1 MPELSYNIDFHQ
13 HACGEYVLDQLQ
25 NGRKPEEVVECLY
38 RDWLVKTT
46 VMKLKSY
53 RKYREQQGNY
63 WTPEKL
69 EHAHWAWLYERV
81 TLESVLVARKSDV
94 LAAQARHPGFRSI
107 LEDFCAR
114 MELSEEVVPTQHLR
128 AFFVEHQ
135 EHAQLHLR
143 YPEARL
149 VRDALPW
156 TVVEEYRALWRRD
169 GMEPG
174 KSEDAVKARLNGYH
188 TSLVEQGKF
197 VVWPK
202 MCADACCTAAWATLS
217 CEDQAS
223 KQIWERS
230 LLTSSQRTHR
240 RV

>member
-1 MPELSYNIDFHQ
+1 MCSLRRPNIP
-13 HACGEYVLDQLQ
+13 V
-25 NGRKPEEVVECLY
+25 
-38 RDWLVKTT
+38 
-46 VMKLKSY
+46 
-53 RKYREQQGNY
+53 
-63 WTPEKL
+63 
-69 EHAHWAWLYERV
+69 
-81 TLESVLVARKSDV
+81 
-94 LAAQARHPGFRSI
+94 RSI

-143 YPEARL
+143 HPEARL

-174 KSEDAVKARLNGYH
+174 KSEDAVKARFNGYH
-188 TSLVEQGKF
+188 TSLAEQGKF

-202 MCADACCTAAWATLS
+202 MCADACCSAAWATLT

-230 LLTSSQRTHR
+230 LLTSSQRTHTGVYR
-240 RV
+240 DEKHHG